1 MNTRRLVV
9 LLLAAVAAG
18 AVALLVRG
26 FFSGGTKE
34 ANANPNPPIALKEV
48 LVASERLDPGST
60 LTPDQVH
67 WQQWPATSV
76 DPGFILKNGNLS
88 AASAVEGTVVR
99 APMVPGEPITYAKI
113 VKSQSAGFMAA
124 TLAPGMRAVAISVSM
139 ASIAGGFIQANDRVD
154 IILTVISGDSP
165 KRGTT
170 RAVLSN
176 VRVLAIDQAAD
187 SKNQKVV
194 SDVKTV
200 TLELTPHQVQA
211 VTLAQAMGTLS
222 LSLRS
227 LGDNEAVA
235 SASGAHPG
243 AGNQD
248 ADDDSGV
255 VSVIRYGKTQRQSGG
270 GGQ

>member
-26 FFSGGTKE
+26 FFGGGTKE
-34 ANANPNPPIALKEV
+34 ANATPNPSVVMKEV
-48 LVASERLDPGST
+48 LVASVRLEPGFPVA
-60 LTPDQVH
+60 PDQVR
-67 WQQWPATSV
+67 WQAWPAASV
-76 DPGFILKNGNLS
+76 DPSFILKNGNPS
-88 AASAVEGTVVR
+88 TASTVEGTVVR
-99 APMVPGEPITYAKI
+99 APIVPGEPVTYTKI
-113 VKSQSAGFMAA
+113 IKSDSAGFMAA

-154 IILTVISGDSP
+154 IILTVITNDSP

-170 RAVLSN
+170 RTALSN

-187 SKNQKVV
+187 NKDQKAV

-200 TLELTPHQVQA
+200 TLELTPQQAQV

-222 LSLRS
+222 LALRS

-235 SASGAHPG
+235 SASGARRG
-243 AGNQD
+243 AGSEG
-248 ADDDSGV
+248 ADDETGF
-255 VSVIRYGKTQRQSGG
+255 VSVIRYGRTQRQAGG